1 MQQSEADLELEAP
14 QSSPVKP
21 FAAKLDNA
29 LLQGTAKSGDRPI
42 RQHTEAHPEL
52 KAVLGQSVSSS
63 NKVLASYRPLF
74 QSCQCIHSPEFRMQS
89 LKSFANERS
98 HPARGPNQLLT
109 ALLCSCMATTN
120 CTAHAWDISTLN
132 RSICAYFQDNNCGF
146 VCRLR

>member
-1 MQQSEADLELEAP
+1 MQQSEANLELEAP

-98 HPARGPNQLLT
+98 HPAMRAKPTFDSFTVQLHGYYKLHC
-109 ALLCSCMATTN
+109 ACLGHFYPELQHLC
-120 CTAHAWDISTLN
+120 I
-132 RSICAYFQDNNCGF
+132 FPGQ
-146 VCRLR
+146 